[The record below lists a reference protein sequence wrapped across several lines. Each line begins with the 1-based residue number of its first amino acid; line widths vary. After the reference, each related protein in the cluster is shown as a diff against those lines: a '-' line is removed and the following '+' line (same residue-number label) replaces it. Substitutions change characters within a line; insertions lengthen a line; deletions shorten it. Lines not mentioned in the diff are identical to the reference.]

1 MVRVTLDF
9 FAPIP
14 IGHHVTA
21 IPLETRAFLGLGSD
35 WVPSRLMILCDD
47 DTRVVYT
54 TRGIGSETMT
64 YESLTLADDSPVRFA
79 PMPPL
84 RGHVRSCVVRS
95 DSGDT
100 VYMQT
105 ILEVEPDPTGY
116 R

>member
-1 MVRVTLDF
+1 MIRVVLDF
-9 FAPIP
+9 SAPIP

-21 IPLETRAFLGLGSD
+21 IPLETRALLGFGAD

-47 DTRVVYT
+47 DTRIVYT
-54 TRGIGSETMT
+54 TRGVGSETMT

-79 PMPPL
+79 PVPPL
-84 RGHVRSCVVRS
+84 RGIVRSCVVRS

-100 VYMQT
+100 VYNQT
-105 ILEVEPDPTGY
+105 ILVVEPDPAGY